1 MWRGWGWVGGRRVEV
16 GLRRGGPSSALTFH
30 RHRWGWSGWR
40 CRRGFI
46 VWLCEWRGDIQSHYR
61 PPSTCRGGSHRCSVH
76 LQTASCFVCS
86 YETFLQLSLFILSSQ
101 VRDSTCSGIIFTFC
115 WNMSEHLCVCV
126 TAGLKRARRKI
137 ARSCAQFLYHITN
150 LTAE

>member
-1 MWRGWGWVGGRRVEV
+1 MKWEPWEGVEGGGRRVEV

-76 LQTASCFVCS
+76 LQTASFFVCVCF
-86 YETFLQLSLFILSSQ
+86 YETFLQLSPFILSSQ

-126 TAGLKRARRKI
+126 
-137 ARSCAQFLYHITN
+137 SQPV
-150 LTAE
+150 